1 MNIANNDAALRCP
14 FCQQDNQCLAVE
26 LKSSAPVVNS
36 EAITPKEFNS
46 AANSVAKPKP
56 NCWCFVQNIPQGLI
70 DLVPQ
75 RSKGQRCIC
84 ASCVANFIRDPEGF
98 RAQYCRAAF

>member
-1 MNIANNDAALRCP
+1 MNIPQNDAAKHCP
-14 FCQQDNQCLAVE
+14 FCHHGNQCLAVE
-26 LKSSAPVVNS
+26 SISSSPVVNS
-36 EAITPKEFNS
+36 AAIAAIKFN
-46 AANSVAKPKP
+46 NMSVAQDKPKST
-56 NCWCFVQNIPQGLI
+56 CWCFVQNIPQGLI